1 MIFHSIQES
10 IDMQADELKKLIE
23 TVISAGRDKDEDT
36 IFDLSSD
43 IMSVYLEA
51 LSDIHFD
58 GSKAGWLNE
67 MVAAIDNGDTDSLLS
82 ILDQEEDS
90 DDRFLGSQVAALF
103 AGFRQRDAMMTVV
116 QAAGIKALLENM

>member
-23 TVISAGRDKDEDT
+23 TVISAGRNKDEDT

>member
-1 MIFHSIQES
+1 
-10 IDMQADELKKLIE
+10 MQADELKKLIE

>member
-1 MIFHSIQES
+1 
-10 IDMQADELKKLIE
+10 MQVEELKELIE
-23 TVISAGRDKDEDT
+23 SVFSASRNGEEDKV
-36 IFDLSSD
+36 FDLSPD

-58 GSKAGWLNE
+58 GAKSEWLNE
-67 MVAAIDNGDTDSLLS
+67 IVAAIDGGETELLLS

-103 AGFRQRDAMMTVV
+103 AGFRQRDAMMTVA
-116 QAAGIKALLENM
+116 QASGIKSLLENM

>member
-1 MIFHSIQES
+1 MAVE
-10 IDMQADELKKLIE
+10 ELEKLIE
-23 TVISAGRDKDEDT
+23 SVFSAHRDDDDDT
-36 IFDLSSD
+36 IFELSSD

-58 GSKAGWLNE
+58 GAKAEWLNN
-67 MVAAIDNGDTDSLLS
+67 MVTAIDNGDTDMLLS
-82 ILDQEEDS
+82 VLDQEEDS

-116 QAAGIKALLENM
+116 QAAGVKALLENM

>member
-1 MIFHSIQES
+1 
-10 IDMQADELKKLIE
+10 MQVEELNKLIE
-23 TVISAGRDKDEDT
+23 SVFSASRDDDEDA
-36 IFDLSSD
+36 IFELSSD

-58 GSKAGWLNE
+58 GSKAEWLND
-67 MVAAIDNGDTDSLLS
+67 MVTAVDSGDTDMLLS
-82 ILDQEEDS
+82 ILDQEDDS

-103 AGFRQRDAMMTVV
+103 AGFRQRDAMMTVA